1 MVVVRGRGRVITDA
15 VLLRKWEAKGAKEE
29 KGLMGVKETVR
40 KRRRVRV
47 GMVKRRG
54 FQYRSEN
61 NLDMKGGLVIFC
73 GDWTSMFC
81 R

>member
-1 MVVVRGRGRVITDA
+1 VVVVVRGRMITDA
-15 VLLRKWEAKGAKEE
+15 VLLRKSGAKGAKEE

-61 NLDMKGGLVIFC
+61 HLDMKGGLVIFLW
-73 GDWTSMFC
+73 GLD
-81 R
+81 

>member
-1 MVVVRGRGRVITDA
+1 MVVAAGERVFTYA

-40 KRRRVRV
+40 KRRRVRG

-61 NLDMKGGLVIFC
+61 HLDMKGGLVIFC
-73 GDWTSMFC
+73 GD
-81 R
+81 

>member
-1 MVVVRGRGRVITDA
+1 VAAAARERVFTDA
-15 VLLRKWEAKGAKEE
+15 VLLRKWEARGAKEE

-40 KRRRVRV
+40 KRRRVRG

-61 NLDMKGGLVIFC
+61 HLDMKGGLVIFC
-73 GDWTSMFC
+73 GD
-81 R
+81 

>member
-1 MVVVRGRGRVITDA
+1 VVVAAGERVFTDA

-40 KRRRVRV
+40 KRRRVRG

-61 NLDMKGGLVIFC
+61 HLDMKGGLVIFC
-73 GDWTSMFC
+73 GD
-81 R
+81 

>member
-1 MVVVRGRGRVITDA
+1 MLLLSLWWRQRGEGVHGCGFIEE
-15 VLLRKWEAKGAKEE
+15 VGSKGAKEE

-40 KRRRVRV
+40 KMRRVRG

-61 NLDMKGGLVIFC
+61 HLDMKGGLVIFC
-73 GDWTSMFC
+73 GD
-81 R
+81 

>member
-1 MVVVRGRGRVITDA
+1 MRGRGRVITDA